1 MLCWGSAKLLQ
12 WLVTLILSYSVS
24 KYFCLHCGTIVPIR
38 LTVLSGALV
47 FSCMCARSICCCFFN
62 RRHQTRHAKNCG
74 AIYVLYVC
82 AQHPICMYNDNN
94 DKINDQLPYLYI
106 ADALNDDETQSTA
119 WNESSFSNLNYPFQ
133 LSENETEPLFQVHIR
148 DRRQTSPGMIQTHTC
163 MLKYS
168 HLNHGIHFW

>member
-1 MLCWGSAKLLQ
+1 MSVVGHIYPIQLANIFACIVEQLCPLDLPSCQGHLS
-12 WLVTLILSYSVS
+12 LVV
-24 KYFCLHCGTIVPIR
+24 
-38 LTVLSGALV
+38 
-47 FSCMCARSICCCFFN
+47 CARAAFVVVFLTADIKLDTRRTVVQFMCF
-62 RRHQTRHAKNCG
+62 
-74 AIYVLYVC
+74 IYVHNILYVC
-82 AQHPICMYNDNN
+82 TMITM
-94 DKINDQLPYLYI
+94 INDQLPYLYI

-148 DRRQTSPGMIQTHTC
+148 DRRQTSPGMIQTHAC

>member
-1 MLCWGSAKLLQ
+1 MLRVGKVVSVVGHIYPIQLANIFACIVEQLCPLDLPSCQEHLS
-12 WLVTLILSYSVS
+12 LVV
-24 KYFCLHCGTIVPIR
+24 
-38 LTVLSGALV
+38 
-47 FSCMCARSICCCFFN
+47 CARAAFFFFFFFKTADIKLDTRRTVVQFMCF
-62 RRHQTRHAKNCG
+62 
-74 AIYVLYVC
+74 IYVHNILYVC
-82 AQHPICMYNDNN
+82 TMITM
-94 DKINDQLPYLYI
+94 INDQLPYLYI

-148 DRRQTSPGMIQTHTC
+148 DRRQTSPGMIQTHAC